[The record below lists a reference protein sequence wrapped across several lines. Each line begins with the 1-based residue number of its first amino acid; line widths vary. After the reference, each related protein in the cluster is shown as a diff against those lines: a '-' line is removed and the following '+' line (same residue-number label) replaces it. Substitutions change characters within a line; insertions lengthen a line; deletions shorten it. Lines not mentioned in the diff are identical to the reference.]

1 MKRVL
6 IPIFYTLLVRPWL
19 KYIIGVRFENVKAL
33 REAKQF
39 IIIANHNSHFDTVS
53 MMASLPPKHFL
64 NTHPVAAGDYF
75 SKTKVL
81 DWVSK
86 NILNTIHI
94 NRKREPGQTGQ
105 PSTIDVLN
113 GLLKQGKSLV
123 LFPEGSRGEPGVM
136 SDFKSGIAV
145 LLKRNP
151 GLPFIPVY
159 LVGFGRVLPKDKTLI
174 VPLNCKVRYGEPIIP
189 DPTKSVDEILELTQ
203 AAVLSLRK
211 RDERRY
217 DKFAFN

>member
-1 MKRVL
+1 MKRIL

-19 KYIIGVRFENVKAL
+19 KYLIGVRFENVKAL
-33 REAKQF
+33 KDADQF

-53 MMASLPPKHFL
+53 IMASLPPKHFL

-94 NRKREPGQTGQ
+94 NRKREPGTNQ

-113 GLLKQGKSLV
+113 GLLKQ
-123 LFPEGSRGEPGVM
+123 
-136 SDFKSGIAV
+136 DH
-145 LLKRNP
+145 
-151 GLPFIPVY
+151 LPQ
-159 LVGFGRVLPKDKTLI
+159 
-174 VPLNCKVRYGEPIIP
+174 E
-189 DPTKSVDEILELTQ
+189 KSVIILKNGKIKE
-203 AAVLSLRK
+203 V
-211 RDERRY
+211 
-217 DKFAFN
+217 N

>member
-1 MKRVL
+1 MKRIL

-19 KYIIGVRFENVKAL
+19 KYLIGVRFENVKAL
-33 REAKQF
+33 KDADQF

-53 MMASLPPKHFL
+53 IMASLPPKHFL

-94 NRKREPGQTGQ
+94 NRKREPGTNQ

-113 GLLKQGKSLV
+113 GLLKQGKSLL

-151 GLPFIPVY
+151 DLPFIPVY

-174 VPLNCKVRYGEPIIP
+174 VPLNCKVRYGEPIVP
-189 DPTKSVDEILELTQ
+189 NPSKTVDEILELTQ
-203 AAVLSLRK
+203 AGVLSLRK

-217 DKFAFN
+217 DKFAFD